1 MHSVTY
7 NQDLV
12 SPTLLA
18 GWTKLR
24 DLYELT
30 GNHQVTMTHFERS
43 VFFLAIFK
51 SSSKPKAYPKW
62 HSLYHQVPNSVTFK
76 LLLNVSSIMYS
87 FMKPAGFTH
96 LNLEGITECRIVY
109 NHWRKTAKIRN
120 RWRTFS
126 QSQKLQARTLIIF
139 EFPDAT
145 SNFVLFWICL

>member
-76 LLLNVSSIMYS
+76 LLLSEYKVTKHSSVCQILKSYIYIYIS
-87 FMKPAGFTH
+87 NI
-96 LNLEGITECRIVY
+96 NLMLISRCVKYHVLIYETCRIHPSELGRDYGV
-109 NHWRKTAKIRN
+109 
-120 RWRTFS
+120 
-126 QSQKLQARTLIIF
+126 
-139 EFPDAT
+139 
-145 SNFVLFWICL
+145 